1 MKNKH
6 RKMQRREVKTLV
18 QYGKLESFSLSLNI
32 FTAFSRLS
40 VYLQKRSTD
49 LPEITEEGTENHAGK
64 SWPVC
69 LCFILYRWY
78 QQFFTTSVYSEV
90 GKSKKFAV
98 KSSKMFEKSLT
109 CIPKSSERGKNE
121 EINI

>member
-6 RKMQRREVKTLV
+6 GKMQRREVKRLV

-49 LPEITEEGTENHAGK
+49 LLEIIEEGIKNDTMQVKAG
-64 SWPVC
+64 
-69 LCFILYRWY
+69 LC
-78 QQFFTTSVYSEV
+78 V
-90 GKSKKFAV
+90 FALACTNGISNFLPRCV
-98 KSSKMFEKSLT
+98 F
-109 CIPKSSERGKNE
+109 
-121 EINI
+121 